1 MSMSKLKVTNEAQ
14 NPKIL
19 GIKSFVIDLTFDF

>member
-1 MSMSKLKVTNEAQ
+1 MSNVKVQGSNEAQ

-19 GIKSFVIDLTFDF
+19 NIESFAIHLTFDF